1 MLQAHF
7 SDIGD
12 GPKTVPLGALP
23 LVDGLPVDGV
33 PQLLSVFGGL
43 FLVRLPMRRINVNR
57 TPPALKQM
65 LNPADFYLSC
75 LFVPRK

>member
-12 GPKTVPLGALP
+12 GPQAVPLGALP

-33 PQLLSVFGGL
+33 PQLFSALEAL
-43 FLVRLPMRRINVNR
+43 FLVS
-57 TPPALKQM
+57 
-65 LNPADFYLSC
+65 LST
-75 LFVPRK
+75 